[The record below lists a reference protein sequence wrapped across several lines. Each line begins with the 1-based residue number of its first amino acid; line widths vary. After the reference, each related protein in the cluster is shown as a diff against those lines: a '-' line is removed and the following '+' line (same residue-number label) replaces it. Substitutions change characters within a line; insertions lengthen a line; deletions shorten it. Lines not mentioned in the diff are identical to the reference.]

1 VRTEDLAKLG
11 VMCLTG
17 GSWGGEQ
24 LVPAWWINASTL
36 PIVRNVGSVGPL
48 TERHY
53 GWLWWIDRGT
63 DHNIYTAW
71 GYGGQF
77 IFCVPSLKL
86 VVALHSLSEV
96 NVTTASQR
104 ERAILDIIV
113 NHIVPATTD
122 RRVFTAT
129 GLEVPELDVVDDMV
143 RDIMYDHEIRDST
156 VAITKDGRLVYAR
169 GFTLGEP
176 EVVPVQPTS
185 LFRIGS
191 IGKPL
196 TSIAIPQLIE
206 DDLIGYDTLI
216 QGTLDLQPLPG
227 QQTDPWLDTVTVDH
241 FLTHTGGMY
250 SEDNI
255 YVVGDKVAAAV
266 GAGPPPTKDEISSY
280 IVSRPFIFEPGT
292 DWDYNNYGYMMLDM
306 LLERLTGNSFV
317 EYLLDNVFRPVG
329 ISRARQAHQLQSEL
343 APTEVDYDG
352 HEGNP
357 YTSIMEAGTAPG
369 GWVMAAPDMAR
380 AWSALFDFEDA
391 SSLVSAAT
399 REQMLALPFP
409 ASEQLGYGRGW
420 FGETLLPYMGVSLGW
435 LSDPDDGLPLY
446 GHGGG
451 GSGVSNLAFWR
462 SDGIGFVMFSNKDP
476 VVENVDF
483 PQITVWPEHDLW
495 QSVGVSLD
503 SVGPSPTEA
512 SIPIVASAPG
522 VGSSVWRSDVGLLN
536 RSTLPNSV
544 RLRLYQN
551 EGFHDHE
558 IELAPGEYRTMDD
571 VMAAFGKTGSGPLRI
586 FSSEPLTATSR
597 TFNLAPNGTF
607 GQFLGST
614 PPTQGLETG
623 DSVVL
628 MQLRQDGIFRSN
640 IGITN
645 GWKRPAL
652 LTIDLYD
659 GDGSL
664 VTTID
669 QEVPPERTV
678 QLNQPFSNLG
688 GRSDIRSGYAV
699 VSVDFGQHILAYG
712 SVADN
717 VTDDPTTI
725 PMKTGPG
732 SAHQWVA
739 AAAHNPGANN
749 SQWRSD
755 LCLLNLSGAS
765 ASVELRFHADSGGT
779 TILSV
784 TLDDGEQRILSDVV
798 GELGINGSGF
808 LEIASSRPVL
818 VSSRIYNE
826 SDDGTLGQF
835 VDGQSG
841 GDAMTAGDTVWLPQ
855 LRQDA
860 SFRTNIGMLNTGA
873 EAAGIT
879 IRFFDASGEQL
890 ASRQRRL
897 EPGDR
902 LQMQEPFSSHAGRND
917 LQACYATV
925 ELRFGSGV
933 LVYASVSDN
942 STNDPTTIPA
952 QW

>member
-1 VRTEDLAKLG
+1 
-11 VMCLTG
+11 
-17 GSWGGEQ
+17 
-24 LVPAWWINASTL
+24 
-36 PIVRNVGSVGPL
+36 
-48 TERHY
+48 
-53 GWLWWIDRGT
+53 
-63 DHNIYTAW
+63 
-71 GYGGQF
+71 
-77 IFCVPSLKL
+77 
-86 VVALHSLSEV
+86 
-96 NVTTASQR
+96 
-104 ERAILDIIV
+104 
-113 NHIVPATTD
+113 
-122 RRVFTAT
+122 
-129 GLEVPELDVVDDMV
+129 
-143 RDIMYDHEIRDST
+143 
-156 VAITKDGRLVYAR
+156 
-169 GFTLGEP
+169 
-176 EVVPVQPTS
+176 
-185 LFRIGS
+185 
-191 IGKPL
+191 
-196 TSIAIPQLIE
+196 
-206 DDLIGYDTLI
+206 
-216 QGTLDLQPLPG
+216 
-227 QQTDPWLDTVTVDH
+227 
-241 FLTHTGGMY
+241 
-250 SEDNI
+250 
-255 YVVGDKVAAAV
+255 
-266 GAGPPPTKDEISSY
+266 
-280 IVSRPFIFEPGT
+280 
-292 DWDYNNYGYMMLDM
+292 
-306 LLERLTGNSFV
+306 
-317 EYLLDNVFRPVG
+317 
-329 ISRARQAHQLQSEL
+329 
-343 APTEVDYDG
+343 
-352 HEGNP
+352 
-357 YTSIMEAGTAPG
+357 
-369 GWVMAAPDMAR
+369 
-380 AWSALFDFEDA
+380 
-391 SSLVSAAT
+391 
-399 REQMLALPFP
+399 
-409 ASEQLGYGRGW
+409 
-420 FGETLLPYMGVSLGW
+420 
-435 LSDPDDGLPLY
+435 
-446 GHGGG
+446 
-451 GSGVSNLAFWR
+451 
-462 SDGIGFVMFSNKDP
+462 MFSNKDP